1 MKDEAQHLILDTEQP
16 VSDVQNG
23 TQFRIFE
30 IGQIISYDE
39 KSIIISDSSSRTHN
53 ENTLYYIQNE
63 KFKRIA
69 DGDISTDT
77 ANGPIRC
84 MRNGYCPEPFFGRY
98 EYSCYLY
105 SEGNKIG
112 HDSLVTLPDGRQY
125 PFEIT
130 RNKAYFRKRIAHRPE
145 HRHRCPT

>member
-1 MKDEAQHLILDTEQP
+1 MKDKAQHLILDTEQP

-23 TQFRIFE
+23 TQLRIFE
-30 IGQIISYDE
+30 IGQIVRSYDE

-53 ENTLYYIQNE
+53 ENTLYYIQNG

-98 EYSCYLY
+98 EYSCYLD
-105 SEGNKIG
+105 SDGNEIG
-112 HDSLVTLPDGRQY
+112 RLPDHTSGRKTI
-125 PFEIT
+125 PL
-130 RNKAYFRKRIAHRPE
+130 RNHEEQGIFQKTN
-145 HRHRCPT
+145 CS